1 MRVCVCV
8 CVCVCMCAHV
18 TCVAICAYVYRQ
30 YLHIPIILQ
39 ERTTREAAV
48 PSQGLNASPDMIMQ
62 AVTVRT
68 CDGLRLKRNVLS
80 VPVYWISKVQ
90 L

>member
-1 MRVCVCV
+1 MCVCV
-8 CVCVCMCAHV
+8 CVCS
-18 TCVAICAYVYRQ
+18 VAICAYVYRQ
-30 YLHIPIILQ
+30 YLRIPIILQ

-62 AVTVRT
+62 AVTVST
-68 CDGLRLKRNVLS
+68 CDGLRLKKNILS